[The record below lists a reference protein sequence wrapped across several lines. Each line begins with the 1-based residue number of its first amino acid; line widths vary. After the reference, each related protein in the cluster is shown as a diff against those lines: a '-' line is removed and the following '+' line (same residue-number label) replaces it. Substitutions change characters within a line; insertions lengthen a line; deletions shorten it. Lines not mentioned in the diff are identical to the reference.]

1 MLMSIGNPQMIRN
14 LNEYL
19 ILEVIVQHD
28 SLSRAEI
35 SRRTGLSKPT
45 VSSAVQNLIQH
56 QLIAE
61 IGQDD
66 SNQQGRKGQ
75 LLSFNPAVF
84 YIVTLDIGADYIRT
98 ALTDLS
104 GKIIE
109 TGHFALEASHIE
121 QSMLTQLKTH
131 MDQLIA
137 QANVTWNQI
146 RFLSAGIP
154 AVVHPDNGTIHT
166 LLPQFEP
173 YYSALSSSSLASLFP
188 CEILLDN
195 DVNLATIAEKEYG
208 AAQSVQHMVYVSLGE
223 GVGAGIMIDSKLY
236 RGLSGSAGEMGQC
249 FSRSVHGER
258 LEEQIGGA
266 GLRRLIQH
274 YSASHTDATV
284 SASISQWD
292 IPTLM
297 NQARQYNPDAQAIVE
312 QYGQQLALSL
322 INLASM
328 LAPEM
333 IVFGGDIGEHADL
346 FIPTLQQQM
355 EQYAPVCPQLTT
367 TMLTGKGVIQGAA
380 WSGIHRAF
388 QYIREDMLV
397 VGGKIL
403 FAEQEDKE

>member
-1 MLMSIGNPQMIRN
+1 MLLSIGNPQMIRN

-45 VSSAVQNLIQH
+45 VSSAVQNLLQH

-66 SNQQGRKGQ
+66 SHQQGRKGQ
-75 LLSFNPAVF
+75 LLSFNPTVF

-98 ALTDLS
+98 GLTDLA
-104 GKIIE
+104 GNIIQ
-109 TGHFALEASHIE
+109 TGHFPLDASYNGQDMLEH
-121 QSMLTQLKTH
+121 LKQH
-131 MDQLIA
+131 MDRLIA
-137 QANVTWNQI
+137 DANIGWDRV

-154 AVVHPDNGTIHT
+154 AVVHPENGTIHT
-166 LLPQFEP
+166 LLPQFEQ
-173 YYSALSSSSLASLFP
+173 YRSVLSSSSLASLFP

-208 AAQSVQHMVYVSLGE
+208 AAQSVEHMVYVSLGE

-236 RGLSGSAGEMGQC
+236 RGLSGSAGEMGRC
-249 FSRSVHGER
+249 LSRAGDNER

-266 GLRRLIQH
+266 GIRRLIQQ
-274 YSASHTDATV
+274 YSDSHSDSDTADT
-284 SASISQWD
+284 IRHWN
-292 IPTLM
+292 IEMLM
-297 NQARQYNPDAQAIVE
+297 NQARQGNADAYKIIE
-312 QYGQQLALSL
+312 QYGQQLSLSL

-333 IVFGGDIGEHADL
+333 IVFGGEIGEYADV
-346 FIPTLQQQM
+346 FIPTIQKQM
-355 EQYAPVCPQLTT
+355 EQYAPVCPHLTT

-397 VGGKIL
+397 VGGKML
-403 FAEQEDKE
+403 FAEQGEKE

>member
-45 VSSAVQNLIQH
+45 VSSAVHNLLQH
-56 QLIAE
+56 QLITE

-84 YIVTLDIGADYIRT
+84 YIVTLDIGAGYIRT
-98 ALTDLS
+98 ALTDLA
-104 GKIIE
+104 GQIIE
-109 TGHFALEASHIE
+109 KGHFALDPAYTE
-121 QSMLTQLKTH
+121 QSMLKQLKTH

-137 QANVTWNQI
+137 QANITWDQV
-146 RFLSAGIP
+146 RFVSAGIP

-166 LLPQFEP
+166 LLPQFEQ
-173 YYSALSSSSLASLFP
+173 YHSALSSSSLASLFP

-208 AAQSVQHMVYVSLGE
+208 AAQSVQHVVYVSLGE

-236 RGLSGSAGEMGQC
+236 RGLSGSAGEMGRC
-249 FSRSVHGER
+249 LSRSVDSER

-266 GLRRLIQH
+266 GIRRLIQH
-274 YSASHTDATV
+274 YSASHADATV
-284 SASISQWD
+284 SASIGQWD
-292 IPTLM
+292 IATLM
-297 NQARQYNPDAQAIVE
+297 NQARQDNPDAQAIVE

-333 IVFGGDIGEHADL
+333 IVFGGEIGEHADL
-346 FIPTLQQQM
+346 FIPTIQKQM
-355 EQYAPVCPQLTT
+355 EQYAPVCPQLMT

-397 VGGKIL
+397 VGGKML
-403 FAEQEDKE
+403 FAEQEEKE